1 MTALGLGHSPFVLF
15 RAEKIKGEISVSAS
29 PCRASPEDTL
39 EGRARRGC
47 ASLAPR
53 APPSAHP
60 GDCRLFLKDQR
71 VITARERCCQ
81 CLQVVRTDALCS
93 QPPCDQHDRT
103 RRGVEGP
110 RGWGRGP
117 GSSPGAGHRH
127 YIERTFLE
135 RWLQSRH
142 VLEKHWF
149 VPYGYENH
157 STALSCDLIDIQIAT
172 TDNSAVVVA
181 NFFNKK
187 HFFKMLIHLIL
198 LYVQSH
204 VFQNH
209 SAG

>member
-1 MTALGLGHSPFVLF
+1 MRRLQRTLATAASFSRTSGLSPPES
-15 RAEKIKGEISVSAS
+15 AAVSAYRS
-29 PCRASPEDTL
+29 
-39 EGRARRGC
+39 
-47 ASLAPR
+47 
-53 APPSAHP
+53 SA
-60 GDCRLFLKDQR
+60 Q
-71 VITARERCCQ
+71 T
-81 CLQVVRTDALCS
+81 LCS

-117 GSSPGAGHRH
+117 GSSPGTGHRH

-172 TDNSAVVVA
+172 TDNSAVVVT